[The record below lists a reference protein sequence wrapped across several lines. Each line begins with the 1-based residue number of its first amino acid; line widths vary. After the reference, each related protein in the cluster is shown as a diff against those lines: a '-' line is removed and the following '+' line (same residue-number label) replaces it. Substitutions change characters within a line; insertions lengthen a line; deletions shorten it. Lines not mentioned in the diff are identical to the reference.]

1 LATNIHPRTQLTTLQ
16 LACIKHLVEDGWT
29 VQKCLATYHIPQKT
43 WYEGWRHDGKFLP
56 AIEDAKRVQKEGVWA
71 SIAASGAR
79 AAAVL
84 DQIMMD
90 PVAKESVR
98 VQAATTLL
106 DRSGYSKA
114 EPVQAEVQPYATRD
128 EMIQALASIP
138 MDVLEAALAAR
149 AKTTP

>member
-1 LATNIHPRTQLTTLQ
+1 MQRCL
-16 LACIKHLVEDGWT
+16 KH
-29 VQKCLATYHIPQKT
+29 YHIPQKT
-43 WYEGWRHDGKFLP
+43 WYDGWRNDGRFLP
-56 AIEDAKRVQKEGVWA
+56 AIDEAKRVQREGVWA

-90 PVAKESVR
+90 PMSKESVR

-149 AKTTP
+149 VKP